1 MKALRANSGSNT
13 ISTNSKMSNS
23 NSNNSNNPNGEST
36 LQPAGASLLSPQKDA
51 ALTQAIGY
59 VREFSSQAAAYHQ
72 LKSEESLVL
81 LQRSITLLG
90 TKVPPHCY
98 VAGPGNLELA
108 KFFVDLHA
116 LMSALDSDS
125 EALWSCVALL
135 QHCSRNLEARQAIVQ
150 KYCFVPFLSYLLKR
164 TERPERVQRLML
176 LLQDLTYGI
185 HIGWEE
191 PYLVTLLEHLVDLVH
206 SVEDCDANTT
216 DVDNS
221 LAQLALSILVNL
233 CYKNFVVLFLFLRSV
248 NISSFSR
255 RIQNYGLLAYKMLI
269 ILSEDVHALE
279 QRELHTFL
287 RTAFAGMEDCLKQW
301 HVPQLRHIVD
311 FLMDAQCHAGLQ
323 RAMLSHTHYCEDIE
337 RLLNVSAKSSW
348 ESFQHTYSICSS
360 LSKSMHAARWTT
372 PMRMCASIS
381 SCACS

>member
-1 MKALRANSGSNT
+1 MKALRSYNGGNT
-13 ISTNSKMSNS
+13 NNTHSKT
-23 NSNNSNNPNGEST
+23 NNSNKENSHGESSV
-36 LQPAGASLLSPQKDA
+36 QPATLSPQKDA
-51 ALTQAIGY
+51 ALAQAIGY

-72 LKSEESLVL
+72 LKSEESLVH

-98 VAGPGNLELA
+98 AAGPGNLELV

-125 EALWSCVALL
+125 DALWSCVALL
-135 QHCSRNLEARQAIVQ
+135 QHCSRNLEARLAIVRE
-150 KYCFVPFLSYLLKR
+150 YCFVPFLSFLLKR

-185 HIGWEE
+185 RIGWEE

-206 SVEDCDANTT
+206 SVDECDANTT
-216 DVDNS
+216 DVDDS
-221 LAQLALSILVNL
+221 QAQLALSILVNL

-311 FLMDAQCHAGLQ
+311 FLMDAQCHAGLH

-337 RLLNVSAKSSW
+337 RLLNVSMHLI
-348 ESFQHTYSICSS
+348 QVSIWLITGS
-360 LSKSMHAARWTT
+360 LFSKSMHVAKWTT
-372 PMRMCASIS
+372 PMRTHASIN